1 MNNDITNGNETGH
14 ELKSFFIALFI
25 YGLFLSFLYFWEIR
39 FELPQEPLGVE
50 VNFGTESFGN
60 GNIQTTNKASSS
72 KNNYDVKPPDSKSE
86 KALPKVINKTVVVSK
101 PSIKE
106 VTKPVKSVPE
116 KIITSKV
123 ESPVKFKEE
132 VKTPPKVKPK
142 VDPIPDTRP
151 SPTPSKAVEVPKP
164 SPPAPPVRT
173 PDAGSLFGKGKSSGG
188 GVNGTTGNRDGEGGN
203 SNGDDKAGVGDKGN
217 PNGTL
222 DGKSMMGTPG
232 KGGSGATLSG
242 FSGWKKGKLSLPND
256 SSDETGKIVFKI
268 KVDDQGNVI
277 SITAIE
283 KTVSPSVVEFYKRQI
298 ERKMSSILDSDG
310 NPPAE
315 SVGTIT
321 INLSN

>member
-1 MNNDITNGNETGH
+1 MNDDITNGNETGH
-14 ELKSFFIALFI
+14 ELKSFFIAFFI
-25 YGLFLSFLYFWEIR
+25 YGLFLSCLCLWEIR
-39 FELPQEPLGVE
+39 IEMPQEPLGVE
-50 VNFGTESFGN
+50 VNFGTDSFGS
-60 GNIQTTNKASSS
+60 GNIQTVNKASAS
-72 KNNYDVKPPDSKSE
+72 KNNYDVKPPNSKTDIAS
-86 KALPKVINKTVVVSK
+86 PKTVTKPVVVSK
-101 PSIKE
+101 PI
-106 VTKPVKSVPE
+106 VKTVVKITESTSE
-116 KIITSKV
+116 KVITSKS
-123 ESPVKFKEE
+123 ESPVKVKENIQPKA
-132 VKTPPKVKPK
+132 KTTVNS
-142 VDPIPDTRP
+142 TLSSR
-151 SPTPSKAVEVPKP
+151 PTPTPTKVVEVSKP

-188 GVNGTTGNRDGEGGN
+188 GVNGTTGTKEGEGGN
-203 SNGDDKAGVGDKGN
+203 SNGDDKSGVGDKGN

-232 KGGSGATLSG
+232 KGGSGATVIG

-277 SITAIE
+277 SILAVE
-283 KTVSPSVVEFYKRQI
+283 KTVSPSVVEFYKKQI

-310 NPPAE
+310 SPPAE